1 MESDERTLVV
11 QELLAK
17 AKSSKDH
24 IKKYPECIDRGIH
37 EANIA
42 RFESWAKELQD
53 AEEVS
58 FHTTLVA

>member
-1 MESDERTLVV
+1 MDTSDLEDIDSFR
-11 QELLAK
+11 AK
-17 AKSSKDH
+17 AIACRDH
-24 IKKYPECIDRGIH
+24 LKKYPECVDRGIH